1 MFYRSSAQPMQDV
14 FFSLLR
20 ACTNAPA
27 DVVTLDQFVVM
38 LQEGAGEGWDK
49 SPEAYVE
56 VCSFDI
62 LNSN

>member
-1 MFYRSSAQPMQDV
+1 MQDV